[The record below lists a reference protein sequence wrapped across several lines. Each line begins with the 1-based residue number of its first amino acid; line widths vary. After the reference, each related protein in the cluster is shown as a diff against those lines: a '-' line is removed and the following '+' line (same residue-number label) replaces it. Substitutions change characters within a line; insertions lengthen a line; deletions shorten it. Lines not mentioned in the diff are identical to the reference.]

1 MRDSPSVLSCNK
13 LYEGGKFMKESFYPI
28 EQVRSRFPALSCLD
42 GEKQVIFFDGPGGT
56 QMSDYAMES
65 MYRYIRNGM
74 ANLHGTFSTSIATD
88 SMLEAAREAVS
99 DLLGC
104 KSNEVAFGANMT
116 TLAFSIARSLAS
128 FIEEGD
134 EIVVTE
140 LDHRANVDPWI
151 TLAKDRGAIVKFIKL
166 DPNNFTLQLDE
177 LDTIITEKTKLVAVG
192 MSSNVTGTVTDVEA
206 VVAKAKEMGSLVVI
220 DAVHAVPHLPIDIRE
235 IGCDILL
242 CSAYKFF
249 GPHVGIA
256 VIREALFEKLPVY
269 KLHPAPTEI
278 PYKLETGT
286 QNHEGIAGVIG
297 AIRFIEDLGN
307 GVTRR
312 ERLLAG
318 MAAIEEYEKELS
330 EDIESFLLGLPNIRL
345 FRAPSGTKTPT
356 FAFTIDNQNSRD
368 VTRWLAKEYNMCV
381 ADGDFYASTMAEILG
396 VHAVGGWIRIGL
408 APYNTIEEVQIFK
421 KGILAYLELHKTN
434 KVR

>member
-1 MRDSPSVLSCNK
+1 MNNELFK
-13 LYEGGKFMKESFYPI
+13 GGRFMKDSFFPI
-28 EQVRSRFPALSCLD
+28 DQVRSRFPALNRLD
-42 GEKQVIFFDGPGGT
+42 ADKQVIFFDGPGGT
-56 QMSDYAMES
+56 QMSDYALES

-74 ANLHGTFSTSIATD
+74 ANLHGTFCTSIATD
-88 SMLEAAREAVS
+88 SILDEAREAVS

-104 KSNEVAFGANMT
+104 QSNEVAFGANMT

-177 LDTIITEKTKLVAVG
+177 LETIITKKTKLVAVG
-192 MSSNVTGTVTDVEA
+192 MSSNVTGTVTDVKA
-206 VVAKAKEMGSLVVI
+206 VTAKAKEMGAIVII

-256 VIREALFEKLPVY
+256 VVREVLFEKLPVY
-269 KLHPAPTEI
+269 KLQPAPTEI

-307 GVTRR
+307 GATRR

-318 MAAIEEYEKELS
+318 MAAIEEYEKEIS
-330 EDIESFLLGLPNIRL
+330 EDIESFLKGLPGVRL
-345 FRAPSGTKTPT
+345 FRAPSGYKTPT
-356 FAFTIDNQNSRD
+356 FAFTIENQNSRD
-368 VTRWLAKEYNMCV
+368 VTSWLAKEYNMCV
-381 ADGDFYASTMAEILG
+381 ADGDFYASTMASILG
-396 VHAVGGWIRIGL
+396 IHEVGGWVRIGL
-408 APYNTIEEVQIFK
+408 APYNTKEEVQIFK
-421 KGILAYLELHKTN
+421 NGIRAYLELHKTN
-434 KVR
+434 TVS

>member
-1 MRDSPSVLSCNK
+1 
-13 LYEGGKFMKESFYPI
+13 MKDIFFPI
-28 EQVRSRFPALSCLD
+28 EQVRSRFPALSRLD

-56 QMSDYAMES
+56 QMSDSAVES

-88 SMLEAAREAVS
+88 SILDEAREAVS

-104 KSNEVAFGANMT
+104 QSNEVAFGANMT
-116 TLAFSIARSLAS
+116 TLAFSIARSLAG
-128 FIEEGD
+128 FIDKGD

-192 MSSNVTGTVTDVEA
+192 MSSNVTGTVTDVKA
-206 VVAKAKEMGSLVVI
+206 IVAKAKEMGSSVVI
-220 DAVHAVPHLPIDIRE
+220 DAVHAVPHLPIDFRAL
-235 IGCDILL
+235 GCDILL

-256 VIREALFEKLPVY
+256 VIREGLFEKLPVY
-269 KLHPAPTEI
+269 KLQPAPTEI

-286 QNHEGIAGVIG
+286 QNHEGIAGIIG

-312 ERLLAG
+312 ERLIAG
-318 MAAIEEYEKELS
+318 MEAIEEYEKEIS
-330 EDIESFLLGLPNIRL
+330 EDIESFLKSLPGVRL
-345 FRAPSGTKTPT
+345 FRAPSGSKTPT
-356 FAFTIDNQNSRD
+356 FAFTIENQNSRD
-368 VTRWLAKEYNMCV
+368 VTSWLAKEYNMCV
-381 ADGDFYASTMAEILG
+381 ADGDFYASTMASILG
-396 VHAVGGWIRIGL
+396 VHEVGGWVRIGL
-408 APYNTIEEVQIFK
+408 APYNTKEEVQIFK

-434 KVR
+434 TVR